1 MREINI
7 QEITDT
13 VAELCIQANKILPE
27 NLEKKIE
34 SCAKEEESPVGK
46 AVFDDLLANLQAAR
60 EENFPI
66 CQDTGMAVVFIELGQ
81 DVHITGGTL
90 REAVNAG
97 VAKGYTEGYLRCS
110 VVGDPLERVNTKD
123 NTPAV
128 LHLELVEG
136 ENIKITVCPKGFGSE
151 NMSQLKMMTP
161 AVSHED
167 IINFVVDC
175 IAKAG
180 SNPCPPIV
188 VGVGI
193 GGNFEECALL
203 AKKALCRDAEERNA
217 NPYYAELAGE
227 NQSAWHWSAGIWRNS
242 NGFICQYRR
251 GGNAHCRT
259 ACFCQC
265 RLSCDTPRRKGVI
278 IWLSAPK
285 ADGKL
290 SAMTKNIS
298 GISSRDMMTRTIG
311 CILWQKISICMLL
324 FR

>member
-1 MREINI
+1 MREIHV
-7 QEITDT
+7 QEITDI
-13 VAELCIQANKILPE
+13 VAELCIQANKLLPK

-34 SCAKEEESPVGK
+34 ACASEEKSPVAK

-60 EENFPI
+60 EEDFPI

-110 VVGDPLERVNTKD
+110 IVGDPLERINTKD

-136 ENIKITVCPKGFGSE
+136 EQIKITVCPKGFGSE

-161 AVSHED
+161 AASHED
-167 IINFVVDC
+167 IIQFVTDV

-203 AKKALCRDAEERNA
+203 AKKALCRDASVRN
-217 NPYYAELAGE
+217 PKPLYAELEQKMLNQINKLGIGPQGFGGTVTALYVNIEEGATHIAGLPVAVNVGCHVTRHAE
-227 NQSAWHWSAGIWRNS
+227 R
-242 NGFICQYRR
+242 
-251 GGNAHCRT
+251 
-259 ACFCQC
+259 
-265 RLSCDTPRRKGVI
+265 VI
-278 IWLSAPK
+278 
-285 ADGKL
+285 
-290 SAMTKNIS
+290 
-298 GISSRDMMTRTIG
+298 
-311 CILWQKISICMLL
+311 
-324 FR
+324 

>member
-1 MREINI
+1 MREITT
-7 QEITDT
+7 QEITNA
-13 VAELCIQANKILPE
+13 VAKLCIQANKILPK
-27 NLEKKIE
+27 NLEHKILECAE
-34 SCAKEEESPVGK
+34 SEESPVAK
-46 AVFDDLLANLQAAR
+46 AVFDDLIANLQVAK

-66 CQDTGMAVVFIELGQ
+66 CQDTGMTVVFIELGQ

-110 VVGDPLERVNTKD
+110 VVDDPLERVNTKN

-128 LHLELVEG
+128 LHLELTEG
-136 ENIKITVCPKGFGSE
+136 EQVKITVCPKGFGSE

-167 IINFVVDC
+167 IIQYVTDC

-203 AKKALCRDAEERNA
+203 AKKALCRDANIRN
-217 NPYYAELAGE
+217 PKPLYAELEANMLESINQLGIGAQGFGGTVTALYVNIEEGATHIAGLPVAVNVGCHVTRHAE
-227 NQSAWHWSAGIWRNS
+227 
-242 NGFICQYRR
+242 
-251 GGNAHCRT
+251 
-259 ACFCQC
+259 
-265 RLSCDTPRRKGVI
+265 I
-278 IWLSAPK
+278 IL
-285 ADGKL
+285 
-290 SAMTKNIS
+290 
-298 GISSRDMMTRTIG
+298 
-311 CILWQKISICMLL
+311 
-324 FR
+324 